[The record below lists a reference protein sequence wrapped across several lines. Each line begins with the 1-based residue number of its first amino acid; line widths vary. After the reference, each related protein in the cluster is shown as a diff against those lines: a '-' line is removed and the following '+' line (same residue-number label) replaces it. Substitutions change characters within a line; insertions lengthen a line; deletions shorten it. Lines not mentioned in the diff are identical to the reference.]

1 MNHLIEL
8 GRRAAET
15 HEFEKKPDSWWAKQ
29 KGAARASTEGS
40 AFRGGKVMG
49 LRNSKMMVEGLKG
62 QAKGAGAGAAIGGV
76 AGALLA
82 VRRKRPIRSLRTGAG
97 AAAGAILGQHVGQYK
112 ADQKYLRKKG
122 VKVSRAGLKTEFT
135 PSARKRYVR
144 D

>member
-40 AFRGGKVMG
+40 AYGGGKVYG
-49 LRNSKMMVEGLKG
+49 LKNSKMIVEGLKG
-62 QAKGAGAGAAIGGV
+62 SAKGAGAGAAIGGV
-76 AGALLA
+76 AGALYAARRGRPVRSWRTA
-82 VRRKRPIRSLRTGAG
+82 VGAG
-97 AAAGAILGQHVGQYK
+97 AGALVGEHVGQYK

-122 VKVSRAGLKTEFT
+122 VKISRAGLKTEYT